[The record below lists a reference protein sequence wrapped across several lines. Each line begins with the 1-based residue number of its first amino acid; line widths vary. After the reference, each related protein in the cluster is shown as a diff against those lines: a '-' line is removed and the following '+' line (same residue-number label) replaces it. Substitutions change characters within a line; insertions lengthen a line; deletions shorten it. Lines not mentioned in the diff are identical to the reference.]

1 MNMNCCGN
9 DCGSSKI
16 LAKEVDFSNK
26 ESVLARRKEIKNRIS
41 ELEKT
46 QNDLWSE
53 NSNLEKTYTELFKTD
68 LINRNIKGK
77 CFVSDKTV
85 HENEI
90 ANCYSKDNNIKYTEY
105 FRVIEIKYIYNRTVT
120 LVCDYFNKYED
131 ENSKKA
137 YHFGHGVIE
146 VLHSALDEKN
156 EITLQEF
163 KQKREEYFNEYK
175 EYVQ

>member
-9 DCGSSKI
+9 DCGPSKI

-77 CFVSDKTV
+77 CFVSDRTV

-90 ANCYSKDNNIKYTEY
+90 ANCYS
-105 FRVIEIKYIYNRTVT
+105 R
-120 LVCDYFNKYED
+120 
-131 ENSKKA
+131 
-137 YHFGHGVIE
+137 
-146 VLHSALDEKN
+146 
-156 EITLQEF
+156 
-163 KQKREEYFNEYK
+163 
-175 EYVQ
+175 